1 MTMTLTE
8 TENRMAKA
16 DADREAAARAR
27 FVAAAWAGKPAEEL
41 VNLAHTV
48 GLPTADADKLLA
60 RIEAARQDAR
70 AADAAAGALKQAVKL
85 EAVAAGIAE
94 RESAIIE
101 AAEAKIRASADT
113 AAAARQRANEA
124 EQAAY
129 RVLVA
134 VDAGIVPADAPLP
147 DYCREIQRIRQAEAD
162 QREAERRWQN
172 AREQVTRLRRQVADL
187 AGADGEPARVEGAA
201 QRQAERNAVAG
212 EELASPHNVTMLQY
226 SMPLES
232 ASGYAVVD
240 AWLHSEAHAAEML
253 NPRYTLYAS
262 AVTVGHGK
270 VWVALQLAE
279 L

>member
-1 MTMTLTE
+1 MTK
-8 TENRMAKA
+8 TENRMAQA

-187 AGADGEPARVEGAA
+187 DA
-201 QRQAERNAVAG
+201 QAE
-212 EELASPHNVTMLQY
+212 
-226 SMPLES
+226 
-232 ASGYAVVD
+232 
-240 AWLHSEAHAAEML
+240 HAAV
-253 NPRYTLYAS
+253 NRYTLLTNTGERLDRA
-262 AVTVGHGK
+262 
-270 VWVALQLAE
+270 ALQRKAAEARQALGEAEAAAAVLAKAAAK
-279 L
+279 